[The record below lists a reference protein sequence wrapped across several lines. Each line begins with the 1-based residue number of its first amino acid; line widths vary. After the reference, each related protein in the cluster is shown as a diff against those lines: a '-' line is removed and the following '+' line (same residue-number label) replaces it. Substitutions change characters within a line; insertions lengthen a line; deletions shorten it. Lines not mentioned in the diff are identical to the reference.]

1 MMDSYNQERY
11 MVNTAK
17 SFKSRV
23 INSSMWT
30 LGGYAWAQLARLA
43 SNVILAKLLFP
54 EAFGLM
60 MLVAVFIQGIG
71 MFSDI
76 GTGQSIIQNKRG
88 DEPNFLNTAWTLQII
103 RGFAIWIIACLGA
116 STYAKIYG
124 EPALAIL
131 LPVAALEALIAGFN
145 STALSTANRKLNL
158 KKITIMGFITQG
170 TSISVMIT
178 WVLIYPTVWG
188 LVAGGLARAVVRML
202 LSHLWFGG
210 FKNRIHIEP
219 LAAKQ
224 MFRFGKWIFF
234 STALTFFTMQI
245 DRLLF
250 GYLMG
255 TSMLG
260 VYSIA
265 AMFTMVS
272 QSAIQMLSSK
282 VLFPSYAEIIREG
295 DDKKLYKIL
304 AKTRLIMIAGTWL
317 LSIILITL
325 GAQLISIL
333 YDERYNDAIWMIQI
347 LPLGALL
354 GVLSLTY
361 QDAMLAKG
369 RSLYITIIMVI
380 QLLIQITGITIGYQL
395 SGITGIIIGYSM
407 VGWIL
412 YPFTA
417 IFAKKIN
424 IWQPKIDFPV
434 IFLAIIFV
442 TAYSN
447 FIAFV

>member
-1 MMDSYNQERY
+1 MIDQK
-11 MVNTAK
+11 K

-88 DEPNFLNTAWTLQII
+88 DDPDFLNTAWTLQII
-103 RGFAIWIIACLGA
+103 RGFAIWILACLGA
-116 STYAKIYG
+116 STYAKIYD
-124 EPALAIL
+124 EPSLTTLI
-131 LPVAALEALIAGFN
+131 PVAALTALIAGFK
-145 STALSTANRKLNL
+145 STALTTANRKLNL
-158 KKITIMGFITQG
+158 KKITLLGFVTQG
-170 TSISVMIT
+170 ISIVVMIS

-188 LVAGGLARAVVRML
+188 LVAGGLASAIARTI
-202 LSHLWFGG
+202 LSHVWFGG
-210 FKNRIHIEP
+210 FVNRIYIEP
-219 LAAKQ
+219 QAAKQ

-250 GYLMG
+250 GYFMG

-282 VLFPSYAEIIREG
+282 VLFPSYSEVIREG
-295 DDKKLYKIL
+295 DDKRLYKVLI
-304 AKTRLIMIAGTWL
+304 KTRLIMISGTWM
-317 LSIILITL
+317 LSIVLITI
-325 GAQLISIL
+325 GAQMISLL
-333 YDERYNDAIWMIQI
+333 YDERYSDAIWMIQI
-347 LPLGALL
+347 LPLGALV

-361 QDAMLAKG
+361 QNAMLAKG
-369 RSLYITIIMVI
+369 RSSYISILLVI
-380 QLLIQITGITIGYQL
+380 QLLIQIGGITIGYKI
-395 SGITGIIIGYSM
+395 SGITGIIIGYTI
-407 VGWIL
+407 VGWL
-412 YPFTA
+412 TYPFSA
-417 IFAKKIN
+417 ILARKIKL
-424 IWQPKIDFPV
+424 WQPQIDFPV
-434 IFLAIIFV
+434 IILAIIFV
-442 TAYSN
+442 TIYSK
-447 FIAFV
+447 FITIA

>member
-1 MMDSYNQERY
+1 MENQA
-11 MVNTAK
+11 N

-30 LGGYAWAQLARLA
+30 LVGYGWAQLARLI

-88 DEPNFLNTAWTLQII
+88 DDPNFLNTAWTLQII
-103 RGFAIWIIACLGA
+103 RGFAIWIFACLGA
-116 STYAKIYG
+116 STYAKIFD
-124 EPALAIL
+124 EPTLSQLI
-131 LPVAALEALIAGFN
+131 PVAALTALIAGFN
-145 STALSTANRKLNL
+145 STALTTANRKLNL
-158 KKITIMGFITQG
+158 KKVTIMGFFTQG
-170 TSISVMIT
+170 TSIIVMIV

-188 LVAGGLARAVVRML
+188 LVAGGLAAATARML

-210 FKNRIHIEP
+210 FKNRVHIEP
-219 LAAKQ
+219 QAAKQ

-234 STALTFFTMQI
+234 STALTFFSTQI

-255 TSMLG
+255 ASMLG

-265 AMFTMVS
+265 AMFSMVS
-272 QSAIQMLSSK
+272 QSAIQMLSQK
-282 VLFPSYAEIIREG
+282 VLFPSYSEVIREG
-295 DDKKLYKIL
+295 DDKRLYKVLI
-304 AKTRLIMIAGTWL
+304 KTRLIMISGTWFF
-317 LSIILITL
+317 SIILITL
-325 GAQLISIL
+325 GAQLIDLL

-347 LPLGALL
+347 LPLGALV

-361 QDAMLAKG
+361 QNAMLAKG
-369 RSLYITIIMVI
+369 RSLYISFILII
-380 QLLIQITGITIGYQL
+380 QLLIQISGITIGYQL
-395 SGITGIIIGYSM
+395 HGVLGLIVAYTM
-407 VGWIL
+407 VGWL
-412 YPFTA
+412 MYPFNA
-417 IFAKKIN
+417 FLANKIN
-424 IWQPKIDFPV
+424 LWQPKIDFP
-434 IFLAIIFV
+434 IILLA
-442 TAYSN
+442 
-447 FIAFV
+447 IAFVIIYSNYINLT